1 MANIITASQLRSVL
15 GVSSSL
21 YDDAYLNDIIDTA
34 EQVILPLLIQNST
47 AVIEY
52 ELDSNVATFF
62 TRRTHPFV
70 VGQSIVITGLPAP
83 FTATHTLTVVT
94 DSSFSAALTSTNVTR
109 RQIIPNGMATLSGY
123 SAATLYVGN
132 ASIES
137 AIYAVSIEVFQSRT
151 AAGGQIEGV
160 DFQSSPYR
168 MGRSLQNRVIGLLG
182 NYIDVDVMIGG

>member
-1 MANIITASQLRSVL
+1 MPAIITASQLRSVL

-21 YDDAYLNDIIDTA
+21 YDDNYLNDIIDTA
-34 EQVILPLLIQNST
+34 EQAILPLLIQNST

-52 ELDSNVATFF
+52 ELKDNVAIFY
-62 TRRTHPFV
+62 TRRVHTFV
-70 VGQSIVITGLPAP
+70 VGQSIVVTGLPAP
-83 FTATHTLTVVT
+83 FTATHTLTEIT
-94 DSSFSAALTSTNVTR
+94 DSSFSAALTSADVTR
-109 RQIIPNGMATLSGY
+109 RQIIPNGTATLSGY

-168 MGRSLQNRVIGLLG
+168 MGRSLLNRVIGLLG
-182 NYIDVDVMIGG
+182 NYIDVDTMVG

>member
-1 MANIITASQLRSVL
+1 VPAIITASQLRSVL

-34 EQVILPLLIQNST
+34 EQAILPLLIQNST

-52 ELDSNVATFF
+52 ELKDNVAIFY
-62 TRRTHPFV
+62 TRRVHTFV
-70 VGQSIVITGLPAP
+70 VGQSIVVTGLPAP

-94 DSSFSAALTSTNVTR
+94 DSSFSAALTSADVTR
-109 RQIIPNGMATLSGY
+109 RQIIPNGTATLSGY

-132 ASIES
+132 SSIES

-151 AAGGQIEGV
+151 AAGGQIEGL

-168 MGRSLQNRVIGLLG
+168 MGRSLLNRVIGLLG
-182 NYIDVDVMIGG
+182 NYIDVDTMVS

>member
-1 MANIITASQLRSVL
+1 MPAIITASQLRSVL

-21 YDDAYLNDIIDTA
+21 YDDNYLNDIIDTA
-34 EQVILPLLIQNST
+34 EQAILPLLIQNST

-52 ELDSNVATFF
+52 ELKDNVAIFY
-62 TRRTHPFV
+62 TRRVHTFV
-70 VGQSIVITGLPAP
+70 VGQSIVLTGLPAP

-94 DSSFSAALTSTNVTR
+94 DSSFSAALTSADVTR
-109 RQIIPNGMATLSGY
+109 RQIIPNGTATLSGY

-132 ASIES
+132 SSIES

-151 AAGGQIEGV
+151 AAGGQIEGL
-160 DFQSSPYR
+160 DFASSPYR

-182 NYIDVDVMIGG
+182 NYIDVEVMVG

>member
-1 MANIITASQLRSVL
+1 MPAIITASQLRSVL

-21 YDDAYLNDIIDTA
+21 YDDNYLNDIIDTA
-34 EQVILPLLIQNST
+34 EQAILPLLIQNST

-52 ELDSNVATFF
+52 ELKDNVAIFY
-62 TRRTHPFV
+62 TRNVHTFV
-70 VGQSIVITGLPAP
+70 VGQSIVVTGLPAP

-94 DSSFSAALTSTNVTR
+94 DSSFSAALTSADVTR
-109 RQIIPNGMATLSGY
+109 RQIIPNGTATLSGY

-132 ASIES
+132 SSIES

-160 DFQSSPYR
+160 DFTATPYR
-168 MGRSLQNRVIGLLG
+168 MGRSLLNRVIGLLG
-182 NYIDVDVMIGG
+182 NYIDVETMVG